1 MPRVSLSWALI
12 LGLLSGI
19 GPLCTD
25 FYLPALPEITQQLQ
39 ATSTQTQLSLTAA
52 LIGLGLG
59 QLFFGP
65 LSDRIGRLKPLALS
79 LLLFIFSSAMCA
91 LTRDIN
97 MLIVWRFL
105 QGFAGA
111 GGSVLSRS
119 IARDK
124 YQGTLLT
131 QFFALLMTVNGIAP
145 VLSPVLGGY
154 VITAFDWRIL
164 FWTMAA
170 IGGALLVMSLT
181 ILRETRPAAATNATR
196 QRPGQPV
203 LKNRRF
209 LRFCLI
215 QAFMMAGLFSYI
227 GSSSFVMQSEYG
239 MSAMQFSLLFGLNGI
254 GLIIAAMIFSR
265 LARRFSAES
274 LLRGGLTL
282 AVSCAAIMLL
292 FAWLQLPVLVGLFF
306 TVSLMSGISTVAGA
320 EAMSAVDAAQS
331 GTASAL
337 MGTLMFVFGG
347 IAAPLAGLGGETM
360 LKMSLAMAICYL
372 LALLMGLSQ
381 SRSAR

>member
-79 LLLFIFSSAMCA
+79 LLLFIFASAMCA

-170 IGGALLVMSLT
+170 IGGVLLVMSLT
-181 ILRETRPAAATNATR
+181 ILRETRPATATR
-196 QRPGQPV
+196 P
-203 LKNRRF
+203 
-209 LRFCLI
+209 
-215 QAFMMAGLFSYI
+215 
-227 GSSSFVMQSEYG
+227 
-239 MSAMQFSLLFGLNGI
+239 
-254 GLIIAAMIFSR
+254 
-265 LARRFSAES
+265 
-274 LLRGGLTL
+274 
-282 AVSCAAIMLL
+282 
-292 FAWLQLPVLVGLFF
+292 
-306 TVSLMSGISTVAGA
+306 AGA
-320 EAMSAVDAAQS
+320 EKSPL
-331 GTASAL
+331 SAL
-337 MGTLMFVFGG
+337 LPDSGLYDGRVVLLHRLLFLRDAKRIRHERHAVQPAVRSERYRADYRGDDLFPSG
-347 IAAPLAGLGGETM
+347 APL
-360 LKMSLAMAICYL
+360 
-372 LALLMGLSQ
+372 
-381 SRSAR
+381 

>member
-1 MPRVSLSWALI
+1 MFPLSWALI

-79 LLLFIFSSAMCA
+79 LLLFIFASAMCA

-154 VITAFDWRIL
+154 VITAFDWRNSL
-164 FWTMAA
+164 LDDGRHRRRAA
-170 IGGALLVMSLT
+170 GDDEPDDPAGNAPGHSNAC
-181 ILRETRPAAATNATR
+181 RPPATRPAGAEKSPLSALLPDSGLYDGRA
-196 QRPGQPV
+196 V
-203 LKNRRF
+203 LLHRLLF
-209 LRFCLI
+209 LRDAKRI
-215 QAFMMAGLFSYI
+215 RHERHAVQPA
-227 GSSSFVMQSEYG
+227 VRSERYPG
-239 MSAMQFSLLFGLNGI
+239 
-254 GLIIAAMIFSR
+254 
-265 LARRFSAES
+265 
-274 LLRGGLTL
+274 
-282 AVSCAAIMLL
+282 
-292 FAWLQLPVLVGLFF
+292 
-306 TVSLMSGISTVAGA
+306 
-320 EAMSAVDAAQS
+320 
-331 GTASAL
+331 
-337 MGTLMFVFGG
+337 
-347 IAAPLAGLGGETM
+347 
-360 LKMSLAMAICYL
+360 
-372 LALLMGLSQ
+372 
-381 SRSAR
+381 

>member
-1 MPRVSLSWALI
+1 MARVSLSWALI

-119 IARDK
+119 IASDK

-170 IGGALLVMSLT
+170 IGGVLLVMSLA
-181 ILRETRPAAATNATR
+181 ILRETRPAGAEKSPLSALLPDSGLYDGRA
-196 QRPGQPV
+196 V
-203 LKNRRF
+203 LLHRLFF
-209 LRFCLI
+209 LRD
-215 QAFMMAGLFSYI
+215 
-227 GSSSFVMQSEYG
+227 
-239 MSAMQFSLLFGLNGI
+239 
-254 GLIIAAMIFSR
+254 
-265 LARRFSAES
+265 AE
-274 LLRGGLTL
+274 RIRHERH
-282 AVSCAAIMLL
+282 AV
-292 FAWLQLPVLVGLFF
+292 Q
-306 TVSLMSGISTVAGA
+306 
-320 EAMSAVDAAQS
+320 SAVRSERYRADHRRDDLFPS
-331 GTASAL
+331 G
-337 MGTLMFVFGG
+337 
-347 IAAPLAGLGGETM
+347 APL
-360 LKMSLAMAICYL
+360 
-372 LALLMGLSQ
+372 
-381 SRSAR
+381 

>member
-1 MPRVSLSWALI
+1 MVSA
-12 LGLLSGI
+12 
-19 GPLCTD
+19 
-25 FYLPALPEITQQLQ
+25 
-39 ATSTQTQLSLTAA
+39 
-52 LIGLGLG
+52 LG

-170 IGGALLVMSLT
+170 IGGVLLVMST
-181 ILRETRPAAATNATR
+181 AILRETRPATAAHASR

-292 FAWLQLPVLVGLFF
+292 FAAASAGAGAGRPVLYRVADERHQHRRRRGGDERGRRRAVRDRVRADGHPDVCLRRHRRAAGG
-306 TVSLMSGISTVAGA
+306 SRRRNNAENEPRDGHLLPAGA
-320 EAMSAVDAAQS
+320 AAGPQQ
-331 GTASAL
+331 TARR
-337 MGTLMFVFGG
+337 TLISCCGNKIFQ
-347 IAAPLAGLGGETM
+347 IYYRT
-360 LKMSLAMAICYL
+360 I
-372 LALLMGLSQ
+372 
-381 SRSAR
+381 SRHTYHSPIILHVLIVILFTGKE